1 MGDVVH
7 LDASWGVHSRLRI
20 SRFWKYDTW
29 ISKLLISI
37 MLVIIRTL
45 GQRYKE
51 LVWTQRRKPPLHNYG
66 KMGMKG
72 FGLSKFIIYPLGY
85 KSPFVYSVYY
95 IGCQPYIGRE
105 CFLQDTILYM
115 GYTYE
120 WKQPVWNC
128 ILKLLVSNWVCNVDD
143 YVGIYGVQ
151 RFTIIS
157 KSLPMRKIG

>member
-1 MGDVVH
+1 
-7 LDASWGVHSRLRI
+7 
-20 SRFWKYDTW
+20 
-29 ISKLLISI
+29 

-51 LVWTQRRKPPLHNYG
+51 LVWTQRRLTPSDNYG

-120 WKQPVWNC
+120 
-128 ILKLLVSNWVCNVDD
+128 
-143 YVGIYGVQ
+143 
-151 RFTIIS
+151 
-157 KSLPMRKIG
+157 